1 MWKGLTMMTGSFVT
15 LLPLLIV
22 IVGSALIFKKGWR
35 MSWPISL
42 IGWIP
47 LLNLYVIYLVG
58 KKMHERIDDL
68 EQQLSAINDN

>member
-1 MWKGLTMMTGSFVT
+1 MTSSLVT

-22 IVGSALIFKKGWR
+22 IVGSALVFKKGWR
-35 MSWPISL
+35 MSWPLSL

-47 LLNLYVIYLVG
+47 LLNFYLIYSVG

-68 EQQLSAINDN
+68 EQKLSAISDD

>member
-1 MWKGLTMMTGSFVT
+1 MMTASFIT

-22 IVGSALIFKKGWR
+22 IVGSALLFKKGWR

-58 KKMHERIDDL
+58 KKMHERIDGL
-68 EQQLSAINDN
+68 EQKLSAINNN